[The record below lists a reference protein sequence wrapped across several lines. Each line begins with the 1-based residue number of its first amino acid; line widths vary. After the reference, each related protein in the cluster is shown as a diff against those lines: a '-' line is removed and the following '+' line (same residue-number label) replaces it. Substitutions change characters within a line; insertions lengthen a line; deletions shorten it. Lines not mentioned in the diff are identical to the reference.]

1 MSGAAAEDAAMT
13 VPIDRFR
20 PLAGGLD
27 HPEGVCWD
35 PAARRV
41 YAGGEAGQV
50 YAIDLEG
57 RTERVGDTGGFV
69 LGVAVDG
76 LGWVY
81 ACDVGRAEVVR
92 LDPRTGSV
100 TTYLR
105 EASRSLGDDALPGD
119 ALRAPN
125 ALAFDRDG
133 NLYVTDSGDWGKA
146 DGRVWRVTP
155 DGIAAVW
162 THDVARLP
170 NGCAV
175 EPDGSALLVV
185 ETNGPALVR
194 VPICPDGTAGV
205 PEVVA
210 ALPGTVPDGVAIAA
224 DGSYVVACYRPD
236 ALLGVTRDGQ
246 VCTLVEDPTGQ
257 TLGAPANVA
266 FVGEALDRVVTS
278 NLGRW
283 HVAIGS
289 LGIEGSAPFRPILP

>member
-1 MSGAAAEDAAMT
+1 MRVMSPT
-13 VPIDRFR
+13 IDRFR

-41 YAGGEAGQV
+41 YAGGEAGQL

-57 RTERVGDTGGFV
+57 HVERVGDTGGFV

-81 ACDVGRAEVVR
+81 ACDVALGEVVR

-105 EASRSLGDDALPGD
+105 ETTREDDDERSSDH
-119 ALRAPN
+119 LRAPN
-125 ALAFDRDG
+125 WLAFDAAG
-133 NLYVTDSGDWGKA
+133 TLYVTDSGDWGKG
-146 DGRVWRVTP
+146 DGRIWRVTA
-155 DGIAAVW
+155 DGDARIW
-162 THDVARLP
+162 TTDANRLP

-175 EPDGSALLVV
+175 EPDGSALVV
-185 ETNGPALVR
+185 VLTNGPSLVR
-194 VPICPDGTAGV
+194 VPICPDGTAGELGV
-205 PEVVA
+205 IAE
-210 ALPGTVPDGVAIAA
+210 LPGTVPDGVAIAA

-236 ALLGVTRDGQ
+236 ALLRVSRSGSVE
-246 VCTLVEDPTGQ
+246 TLVEDPTGQ

-266 FVGEALDRVVTS
+266 FVGEALDQVVTS

-289 LGIEGSAPFRPILP
+289 VGLEGVAPFRPVLP

>member
-1 MSGAAAEDAAMT
+1 MTDA
-13 VPIDRFR
+13 IDRFR

-41 YAGGEAGQV
+41 YAGGEAGQL
-50 YAIDLEG
+50 YAIDLDG
-57 RTERVGDTGGFV
+57 RVERVGDTGGFV
-69 LGVAVDG
+69 LGLAVDG
-76 LGWVY
+76 LGRVY
-81 ACDVGRAEVVR
+81 ACDVVRGEVVR

-105 EASRSLGDDALPGD
+105 GTTRAEGDDKLSAEH
-119 ALRAPN
+119 LRAPN
-125 ALAFDRDG
+125 WPAFDAAG
-133 NLYVTDSGDWGKA
+133 TLYVTDSGDWGRG
-146 DGRVWRVTP
+146 DGRIWRVTP
-155 DGIAAVW
+155 DGHAAVW
-162 THDVARLP
+162 TDTVNRLP

-175 EPDGSALLVV
+175 EPDGSSLVVV

-194 VPICPDGTAGV
+194 VPIEVDGSAGAPV
-205 PEVVA
+205 TIA
-210 ALPGTVPDGVAIAA
+210 RLPGTVPDGVAIAA

-236 ALLGVTRDGQ
+236 ALLRVTREGR
-246 VCTLVEDPTGQ
+246 VETLVEDRSGQ

-289 LGIEGSAPFRPILP
+289 VGLEGVAPFRPVLS